1 MIDLKTMRRIYKDKG
16 YSDEQLLKI
25 RDFLYNVAEMGTTI
39 RTNHE
44 Q

>member
-1 MIDLKTMRRIYKDKG
+1 MVDLATMRRIYRKEK

-25 RDFLYNVAEMGTTI
+25 RDFLYNLAEI
-39 RTNHE
+39 ELKLRE